1 MHSRE
6 PEFLPRGDR
15 AEFQS
20 FIDPVPGNIFTL
32 KILFFISENP
42 MDIKIEDINATRK
55 AATVTVPA
63 AVIEEQ
69 QKKLLGDYAAHA
81 RIAGFRPGK
90 APVSV
95 VRQKFGKELQKEL
108 VQRVTQEA
116 YKAVR
121 GDENLNVYALVD
133 VKEPTLADGQP
144 AELRFE
150 IDVVPAFELPEYK
163 GIEVSKSDLAVS
175 DEEVAETV
183 RNLRS
188 QRAEF
193 NKVEKAAEK
202 GDYVKLSYEATIDGK
217 PLAEVVPAAA
227 LYGKQTGTWEE
238 AGAEETFGA
247 TVREIVDALVGLK
260 AGDKKEITV
269 AFPEDFSAEGLRGKT
284 AVYAVDVA
292 EVRER
297 VLPELNEEF
306 FKSLHVK
313 DAEELNKQVREGLE
327 TRKKNAATS
336 KKREELIN
344 KLNEKVDFE
353 LPESALER
361 ESYNIFVEFANMQLR
376 QGVKIA
382 EIEAQ
387 RDELMKNTKEAA
399 KTRVKTQLILDAIA
413 KKEGVKV
420 EQNDISAR
428 IAQEAYMNGQ
438 PVEKFVKE
446 LTKEQTR
453 LMELQRNILFNKA
466 LDVVVAASVEKE

>member
-1 MHSRE
+1 
-6 PEFLPRGDR
+6 
-15 AEFQS
+15 
-20 FIDPVPGNIFTL
+20 
-32 KILFFISENP
+32 

-69 QKKLLGDYAAHA
+69 QKKLLGEYAAHA

-95 VRQKFGKELQKEL
+95 VRQKFGKDLQKEL
-108 VQRVTQEA
+108 IQRVTQEA

-121 GDENLNVYALVD
+121 SDENLEVYALVD
-133 VKEPTLADGQP
+133 VKEPALADGQP

-150 IDVVPAFELPEYK
+150 IDVVPAFEVPEYK

-175 DEEVAETV
+175 DEEIAEMIK
-183 RNLRS
+183 NLRS

-269 AFPEDFSAEGLRGKT
+269 TFPEDFSAEGLRGKT
-284 AVYAVDVA
+284 AVYTVDVA

-327 TRKKNAATS
+327 TRKKNTATS

-376 QGVKIA
+376 QGVKIE

-399 KTRVKTQLILDAIA
+399 KTRVKTQLLLNAIA

-420 EQNDISAR
+420 EQDDINKR
-428 IAQEAYMNGQ
+428 ISQEAYMSGQ

-446 LTKEQTR
+446 LTKDQTR

>member
-1 MHSRE
+1 
-6 PEFLPRGDR
+6 
-15 AEFQS
+15 
-20 FIDPVPGNIFTL
+20 
-32 KILFFISENP
+32 

-55 AATVTVPA
+55 AATVAVPA
-63 AVIEEQ
+63 DVIEEQ
-69 QKKLLGDYAAHA
+69 RKKLLGEYAAHA

-95 VRQKFGKELQKEL
+95 VRQKFGKDLQKEL

-150 IDVVPAFELPEYK
+150 IDVVPAFEVPEYK

-183 RNLRS
+183 KNLRS

-217 PLAEVVPAAA
+217 PLAEAVPAAA

-269 AFPEDFSAEGLRGKT
+269 TFPEDFSAEGLRGKT
-284 AVYAVDVA
+284 AVYSVDVA

-313 DAEELNKQVREGLE
+313 DAEELDKQVREGLE
-327 TRKKNAATS
+327 TRKKNTATS
-336 KKREELIN
+336 KKREELIG

-376 QGVKIA
+376 QGVKIE

-399 KTRVKTQLILDAIA
+399 KTRVKTQLILNAIA

-420 EQNDISAR
+420 EQDDINRR
-428 IAQEAYMNGQ
+428 ISQEAYMSGQ
-438 PVEKFVKE
+438 PIEKFVKE
-446 LTKEQTR
+446 LTKDQTR